1 MFHQILC
8 NMKTFQQHFCG
19 ILDDDPFFM
28 INDWFGKPL
37 TSYGM
42 GVIK

>member
-1 MFHQILC
+1 
-8 NMKTFQQHFCG
+8 MKTFQLPLCG

-28 INDWFGKPL
+28 DNDWFGKPL
-37 TSYGM
+37 TSCGM

>member
-1 MFHQILC
+1 
-8 NMKTFQQHFCG
+8 MKTFQQHLCG
-19 ILDDDPFFM
+19 ILDDERFFM
-28 INDWFGKPL
+28 DNDWFGKPL